1 MAHIA
6 GHPQIGANPVDDGT
20 DDPQTFKY
28 DLYSLRRNTPD
39 LGGRKLQD
47 IYGRTTTLDGVTT
60 VMPSYQWLETIKT
73 GERTY
78 TDTSAEDRAL
88 LAQAKADYEAAG
100 GASSGLED
108 PMDIIK
114 AEIAPVLGQV
124 AEGVGSSL
132 AMGGTALEGLPF
144 TGEGSFDVALG
155 STSFGSLEGLNA
167 AQKANLNAAGMDG
180 RGIIDSSKAVE
191 VLGGG
196 KDPINL
202 AAGEQ
207 AVTKAGGIVGKDVMG
222 TAVTEGNYFGD
233 EGILNPFGAKGTAGA
248 QNFRS
253 AAGGAVANFGVQLLL
268 GQDPVKAA
276 KSAGAGAIGKFIGA
290 AFGPVGAFIGGA
302 LGSII
307 GGRVICNELM
317 RQGLLTRKEVI
328 LDYRFTRDYLT
339 PTHVNGYH
347 VWAVWMVKQMRK
359 GKFVKFW
366 KHVAGHR
373 ANEIAYIYG
382 ERDKPDY
389 LGKVYRK
396 ILEPTCWVVG
406 SFCKVTDWSVLY
418 KQKEI

>member
-6 GHPQIGANPVDDGT
+6 GHPQIGADPIDDGT

-88 LAQAKADYEAAG
+88 LAKAKADYEAAG

-114 AEIAPVLGQV
+114 AELAPVIGQV
-124 AEGVGSSL
+124 AEGIGSSL
-132 AMGGTALEGLPF
+132 ATGGTALEGLPF
-144 TGEGSFDVALG
+144 TQSGMDYASGKTFFDTKTITPKVEDLLDATEALNPAGLIDTKVAETALG
-155 STSFGSLEGLNA
+155 G
-167 AQKANLNAAGMDG
+167 AQNVAD
-180 RGIIDSSKAVE
+180 
-191 VLGGG
+191 
-196 KDPINL
+196 
-202 AAGEQ
+202 
-207 AVTKAGGIVGKDVMG
+207 AGGIVGRDVMTG
-222 TAVTEGNYFGD
+222 ADLFG
-233 EGILNPFGAKGTAGA
+233 EKGVLNPFGKAGTAGA

-276 KSAGAGAIGKFIGA
+276 KSAGAGAIGKFIGS
-290 AFGPVGAFIGGA
+290 AFGPIGGFIGGA

>member
-6 GHPQIGANPVDDGT
+6 GHPQIGADPVDDGT

-47 IYGRTTTLDGVTT
+47 VYGRTTTLDGVTT

-88 LAQAKADYEAAG
+88 LAKAKADYEAAG

-114 AEIAPVLGQV
+114 AELAPVIGQV
-124 AEGVGSSL
+124 AEGIGSSL
-132 AMGGTALEGLPF
+132 ATDGTVYEGLPF
-144 TGEGSFDVALG
+144 TTSGLKIAEGTTRLGDISKLNISPEDAGALG
-155 STSFGSLEGLNA
+155 KLTQTGELATSDA
-167 AQKANLNAAGMDG
+167 
-180 RGIIDSSKAVE
+180 ID
-191 VLGGG
+191 VLGSEEA
-196 KDPINL
+196 I
-202 AAGEQ
+202 
-207 AVTKAGGIVGKDVMG
+207 TKAGGVVGRDLSGGGVL
-222 TAVTEGNYFGD
+222 GD
-233 EGILNPFGAKGTAGA
+233 GDFFDNLNPFGESGAGA

-276 KSAGAGAIGKFIGA
+276 KSAGAGAIGKMLGTAIG
-290 AFGPVGAFIGGA
+290 GPIGGFIGGA